1 MALTSF
7 DCNPGSRGQRGYY
20 YDLENG
26 RVAYF
31 VNRKFVGKESSILR
45 ATEVKASLA
54 VKVASP

>member
-1 MALTSF
+1 MTLTSF
-7 DCNPGSRGQRGYY
+7 DCNSGARGQRGYY

-26 RVAYF
+26 LVAYF
-31 VNRKFVGKESSILR
+31 VNRTFLGKESSILR